1 MKGVVT
7 FRQRTKKGF
16 NETPNPSKIVAK
28 GYGDA
33 GLISTASDYATF
45 MKVFLNG
52 GKTVSG
58 DCILRLDLVAQMGE
72 NHIGD
77 LELWLQVS
85 TDPTLA
91 KDFPQGAGQD
101 RWGLKFQIATQNK
114 NGRRAKGSLSWAG
127 LFNTKF
133 WIDPQ
138 NGIAATLL
146 MQYLPFDDDSN
157 LRVLDLFEAAVYQ
170 SQTAS
175 GLHQF

>member
-1 MKGVVT
+1 MKGLVT
-7 FRQRTKKGF
+7 LHQWTKKGF
-16 NETPNPSKIVAK
+16 NETPYLSKIVAK

-45 MKVFLNG
+45 MKVFLNE

-91 KDFPQGAGQD
+91 KDFPQGACQD
-101 RWGLKFQIATQNK
+101 RWGLKFQIAT
-114 NGRRAKGSLSWAG
+114 
-127 LFNTKF
+127 
-133 WIDPQ
+133 
-138 NGIAATLL
+138 
-146 MQYLPFDDDSN
+146 
-157 LRVLDLFEAAVYQ
+157 
-170 SQTAS
+170 
-175 GLHQF
+175 

>member
-1 MKGVVT
+1 M
-7 FRQRTKKGF
+7 RKK
-16 NETPNPSKIVAK
+16 I
-28 GYGDA
+28 D
-33 GLISTASDYATF
+33 
-45 MKVFLNG
+45 
-52 GKTVSG
+52 SG

-127 LFNTKF
+127 LFDTKF
-133 WIDPQ
+133 WINPQ
-138 NGIAATLL
+138 KGIATTLL
-146 MQYLPFDDDSN
+146 IQYLPFDDEAN
-157 LRVLDLFEAAVYQ
+157 LPVLDVFEAAVYQ
-170 SQTAS
+170 SLTGS